1 MDSPTRHRACV
12 DCYQGNSVDIEPHLP
27 NYTPHSWI
35 SLHHKW
41 SPCSFKPAPASGS
54 LQLFPRPAGLA
65 VDESRKSGLLLFLHL
80 VYPLSSDLAT
90 RALLPNFT
98 KGNSLG
104 VAHPAGR
111 ASSELHHHTRPLSLF
126 DLERRK
132 PEHPSRK
139 TMASFMSNFFPG
151 GRDKTQGEAD
161 PRPGTPTKRNS
172 FLTPTSTP
180 QGSPSKKMAP
190 PGAHDLP
197 AAFESAMNLNSTG
210 LEAPLRLGRPQSVVT
225 PLSPGKSNAQPLD
238 ESNSNVEDSVI
249 YKAKSSGSPLKK
261 QGQENTPP
269 ISRMNTAESPYQ
281 HNHAAISRQQLYEPK
296 DRPTTPAK
304 KFNTSRG
311 LTAEER
317 EILQKPNVRRMV
329 NVTQLYFLDYYF
341 DLLTYVG
348 SRQNRLNAF
357 KAEYPPPPDTDERAH
372 NQMWSKYAGRER
384 ANLRKRRVRLRQGD
398 FQILTQVGQGG
409 YGQVFLAQK
418 KDTREVCALKV
429 MSKKLLF
436 KLDEVR
442 HVLTE
447 RDILTTAQS
456 EWLVRLL
463 YSFQDDKSIY
473 LAMEYVPGGDFRTL
487 LNNTGVLSNRHAR
500 FYIAE
505 MFCSIDALHQLGYI
519 HRDLKPENFLVDSS
533 GHIKLTDFGLAA
545 GFLAPSR
552 IESMRV
558 KLEKASETSVPFGK
572 PMDQRTVTER
582 RESYRN
588 MRDHDVNYAKS
599 IVGSPD
605 YMAPEVLR
613 GEEYDFTVDYW
624 SLGCML
630 FEALTGFPPFAGATA
645 DETWR
650 NLKHWKEVLK
660 RPVWEDPNYFL
671 SNRTWNFIT
680 TCINSRTRR
689 FSNIKDIYAHQYFA
703 EVDWETLRQTRAPF
717 VPELDSE
724 TDAGYFDDFSNES
737 DMAKYKEVHDK
748 QQALETMADRDDEMS
763 KSLFVGFTFR
773 HRKTTDDGES
783 SPRKRIPTDDTFGTM
798 L

>member
-1 MDSPTRHRACV
+1 M
-12 DCYQGNSVDIEPHLP
+12 
-27 NYTPHSWI
+27 
-35 SLHHKW
+35 
-41 SPCSFKPAPASGS
+41 SG
-54 LQLFPRPAGLA
+54 F
-65 VDESRKSGLLLFLHL
+65 
-80 VYPLSSDLAT
+80 
-90 RALLPNFT
+90 
-98 KGNSLG
+98 
-104 VAHPAGR
+104 
-111 ASSELHHHTRPLSLF
+111 
-126 DLERRK
+126 
-132 PEHPSRK
+132 
-139 TMASFMSNFFPG
+139 MANLFPG
-151 GRDKTQGEAD
+151 GTRDTHNSS
-161 PRPGTPTKRNS
+161 RPETPTRNS
-172 FLTPTSTP
+172 FINPSSTP
-180 QGSPSKKMAP
+180 QGSPSKRTIP
-190 PGAHDLP
+190 PGAHELP
-197 AAFESAMNLNSTG
+197 DTFDNALKLSTPV
-210 LEAPLRLGRPQSVVT
+210 LERPRLDRPLSVITTPQSSGRGNEN
-225 PLSPGKSNAQPLD
+225 SPSMD
-238 ESNSNVEDSVI
+238 ESVLH
-249 YKAKSSGSPLKK
+249 KGTTFTGSPLKK
-261 QGQENTPP
+261 SHGQENTPP
-269 ISRMNTAESPYQ
+269 IPRLGATDSPYQ
-281 HNHAAISRQQLYEPK
+281 QSHAAISRHELYQPREK
-296 DRPTTPAK
+296 AATPRN
-304 KFNTSRG
+304 KFNTQRA
-311 LTAEER
+311 LTPEEL
-317 EILQKPNVRRMV
+317 EILQRPNVRRLV

-348 SRQNRLNAF
+348 SRQNRLTAF
-357 KAEYPPPPDTDERAH
+357 QSEIPPPPETDEATY
-372 NQMWSKYAGRER
+372 NQMWQKYKGRER

-447 RDILTTAQS
+447 RDILTTAKS
-456 EWLVRLL
+456 DWLVRLL

-505 MFCSIDALHQLGYI
+505 MFCSVDALHQLGYI
-519 HRDLKPENFLVDSS
+519 HRDLKPENFLVDST
-533 GHIKLTDFGLAA
+533 GHVKLTDFGLAA
-545 GFLAPSR
+545 GMLAPAK

-558 KLEKASETSVPFGK
+558 RLEKASETSVPFGK
-572 PMDQRTVTER
+572 PMDKRTVAER
-582 RESYRN
+582 REGYQT
-588 MRDHDVNYAKS
+588 MRAKDMNYAKS

-613 GEEYDFTVDYW
+613 GDEYDYTVDYW

-630 FEALTGFPPFAGATA
+630 FEALTGFPPFAGSTP

-650 NLKHWKEVLK
+650 NLKHWKDVLK

-680 TCINSRTRR
+680 TCINSRSRR
-689 FSNIKDIYAHQYFA
+689 FSNIKEIYEHHYFA
-703 EVDWETLRQTRAPF
+703 EVDWDTLRSTKAPF

-724 TDAGYFDDFSNES
+724 TDAGYFDDFSNEA

-748 QQALETMADRDDEMS
+748 QQALETMADRDDEMG

-773 HRKTTDDGES
+773 HRKTTDDV
-783 SPRKRIPTDDTFGTM
+783 SPRKPIPFKEEEVTFGTM

>member
-1 MDSPTRHRACV
+1 M
-12 DCYQGNSVDIEPHLP
+12 
-27 NYTPHSWI
+27 
-35 SLHHKW
+35 
-41 SPCSFKPAPASGS
+41 AS
-54 LQLFPRPAGLA
+54 
-65 VDESRKSGLLLFLHL
+65 
-80 VYPLSSDLAT
+80 
-90 RALLPNFT
+90 
-98 KGNSLG
+98 
-104 VAHPAGR
+104 
-111 ASSELHHHTRPLSLF
+111 
-126 DLERRK
+126 
-132 PEHPSRK
+132 
-139 TMASFMSNFFPG
+139 SFMSTFFPG
-151 GRDKTQGEAD
+151 SSSVGTSSSSSRDKAPLAGDAD
-161 PRPGTPTKRNS
+161 AVPRPVTPTMNINS
-172 FLTPTSTP
+172 FINPLNTPL
-180 QGSPSKKMAP
+180 GSPSKKTNP
-190 PGAHDLP
+190 PGANDLP
-197 AAFESAMNLNSTG
+197 TAFDAAMNLNGSNVSSNVSSNLSSNLSSSSSG
-210 LEAPLRLGRPQSVVT
+210 GFDAPVRLTPRPQSVIA
-225 PLSPGKSNAQPLD
+225 PLSPSPTKLNGSSNSSSNSSASRKAAQPPQSQAQAQSQSQSRTPQLRSPQPLTLQSLEQQQQEQQEDEEPALPLD
-238 ESNSNVEDSVI
+238 GSVVQKKIPKVEKEKVE
-249 YKAKSSGSPLKK
+249 KAEKVPKTEKGRASPGSPRKRHAQPHDPNALPVPRLAA
-261 QGQENTPP
+261 QDQDRHPHH
-269 ISRMNTAESPYQ
+269 S
-281 HNHAAISRQQLYEPK
+281 HAAVSRQQMYESK
-296 DRPTTPAK
+296 ADRPIIAK
-304 KFNTSRG
+304 RFNTVRG

-317 EILQKPNVRRMV
+317 EILQRPNVRRMV

-348 SRQNRLNAF
+348 ARQKRLAAF
-357 KAEYPPPPDTDERAH
+357 KSEFPTPPETDAETHRV
-372 NQMWSKYAGRER
+372 MWSKYTGRER
-384 ANLRKRRVRLRQGD
+384 ANLRKRRIRLKQGD

-456 EWLVRLL
+456 DWLVRLL
-463 YSFQDDKSIY
+463 YSFQDDKNIY

-505 MFCSIDALHQLGYI
+505 MFCSVDALHKLGYI
-519 HRDLKPENFLVDSS
+519 HRDLKPENFLVDST
-533 GHIKLTDFGLAA
+533 GHVKLTDFGLAA
-545 GFLAPSR
+545 GVLAPSK
-552 IESMRV
+552 IESMRL
-558 KLEKASETSVPFGK
+558 KLEEASETPVPFGK
-572 PMDQRTVTER
+572 PIGQRTVAER
-582 RESYRN
+582 RESYRT
-588 MRDHDVNYAKS
+588 MRENDVNYAKS

-613 GEEYDFTVDYW
+613 GEEYDYTVDYW

-630 FEALTGFPPFAGATA
+630 FEALTGFPPFAGSTP

-680 TCINSRTRR
+680 TCINSRTKR
-689 FSNIKDIYAHQYFA
+689 FSEIKDIFAHHYFS

-724 TDAGYFDDFSNES
+724 TDAGYFDDFGNDA

-748 QQALETMADRDDEMS
+748 QQALESMAEREEEMG

-773 HRKTTDDGES
+773 HRKPATDDGDG
-783 SPRKRIPTDDTFGTM
+783 SPRKRIPTDDSFGTM
-798 L
+798 F

>member
-1 MDSPTRHRACV
+1 
-12 DCYQGNSVDIEPHLP
+12 
-27 NYTPHSWI
+27 
-35 SLHHKW
+35 
-41 SPCSFKPAPASGS
+41 
-54 LQLFPRPAGLA
+54 
-65 VDESRKSGLLLFLHL
+65 
-80 VYPLSSDLAT
+80 
-90 RALLPNFT
+90 
-98 KGNSLG
+98 
-104 VAHPAGR
+104 
-111 ASSELHHHTRPLSLF
+111 
-126 DLERRK
+126 
-132 PEHPSRK
+132 
-139 TMASFMSNFFPG
+139 MASFMSNFFQG
-151 GRDKTQGEAD
+151 GKDKSSGDAS
-161 PRPGTPTKRNS
+161 PPPKTPTKKVNNNS
-172 FLTPTSTP
+172 FINPSSTP
-180 QGSPSKKMAP
+180 QGSPSKKTVP

-197 AAFESAMNLNSTG
+197 AAFESAMTLNSTSID
-210 LEAPLRLGRPQSVVT
+210 APVKLTRPQSVIT
-225 PLSPGKSNAQPLD
+225 PLSSGKTNAQPLD
-238 ESNSNVEDSVI
+238 ESSINIDESVI
-249 YKAKSSGSPLKK
+249 HKTTSTGSPLKK

-269 ISRMNTAESPYQ
+269 ASRLGLTDSPAAQ
-281 HNHAAISRQQLYEPK
+281 HNHAAKSRQQLYETK
-296 DRPTTPAK
+296 DRPTTSYK

-317 EILQKPNVRRMV
+317 ELLQKPGVKRLV

-348 SRQNRLNAF
+348 SRQNRLAAF
-357 KAEYPPPPDTDERAH
+357 KAEYPAPPETDAQSH
-372 NQMWSKYAGRER
+372 SQMWTKYTGRER

-447 RDILTTAQS
+447 RDILTSAQS

-505 MFCSIDALHQLGYI
+505 MFCAVNALHELGYI
-519 HRDLKPENFLVDSS
+519 HRDLKPENFLVDST
-533 GHIKLTDFGLAA
+533 GHVKLTDFGLAA
-545 GFLAPSR
+545 GVLAPSR
-552 IESMRV
+552 IESMRI
-558 KLEKASETSVPFGK
+558 KLEEASETSVPFGK
-572 PMDQRTVTER
+572 PMDQRTVAER

-588 MRDHDVNYAKS
+588 MRQNDVNYAKS

-613 GEEYDFTVDYW
+613 GEEYDYTVDYW

-630 FEALTGFPPFAGATA
+630 FEGLTGFPPFVGSSS

-650 NLKHWKEVLK
+650 NLKHWKDVLK

-680 TCINSRTRR
+680 NCINSRTRR
-689 FSNIKDIYAHQYFA
+689 FSNIQDIYSHQYFA
-703 EVDWETLRQTRAPF
+703 EVDWESLRQTRAPF

-724 TDAGYFDDFSNES
+724 TDAGYFDDFSNEA
-737 DMAKYKEVHDK
+737 DMAKYKEVHEK
-748 QQALETMADRDDEMS
+748 QQALETMAEREDEMS

-773 HRKTTDDGES
+773 HRKPATEDGG
-783 SPRKRIPTDDTFGTM
+783 SPRKRIPVSDNETFGTM

>member
-1 MDSPTRHRACV
+1 
-12 DCYQGNSVDIEPHLP
+12 
-27 NYTPHSWI
+27 
-35 SLHHKW
+35 
-41 SPCSFKPAPASGS
+41 
-54 LQLFPRPAGLA
+54 
-65 VDESRKSGLLLFLHL
+65 
-80 VYPLSSDLAT
+80 
-90 RALLPNFT
+90 
-98 KGNSLG
+98 
-104 VAHPAGR
+104 
-111 ASSELHHHTRPLSLF
+111 
-126 DLERRK
+126 
-132 PEHPSRK
+132 
-139 TMASFMSNFFPG
+139 MASFMANFFPG
-151 GRDKTQGEAD
+151 AKDKSSATTA
-161 PRPGTPTKRNS
+161 PRPCTPSKKATDGSGNS
-172 FLTPTSTP
+172 NNSVLNPPSTP
-180 QGSPSKKMAP
+180 HGSPSKKTIP

-197 AAFESAMNLNSTG
+197 AAFETAMTLNGAAGSD
-210 LEAPLRLGRPQSVVT
+210 AHPRLTRPQTAVK
-225 PLSPGKSNAQPLD
+225 PLSPGKTNVQPPEDSSLCAD
-238 ESNSNVEDSVI
+238 ESI
-249 YKAKSSGSPLKK
+249 IHKATAPASASQLKR

-269 ISRMNTAESPYQ
+269 SRLAGTDSPHQ
-281 HNHAAISRQQLYEPK
+281 HNHAALSRQQHYEP
-296 DRPTTPAK
+296 RESPMVPVAK
-304 KFNTSRG
+304 KFNTARA
-311 LTAEER
+311 LTAEQR
-317 EILQKPNVRRMV
+317 ELLNKPNVKRLV

-348 SRQNRLNAF
+348 ARQSRLAAF
-357 KAEYPPPPDTDERAH
+357 KAEYPPPPETDERAH
-372 NQMWSKYAGRER
+372 NQMWSKYTGRER
-384 ANLRKRRVRLRQGD
+384 ANLRKRRVRLRHGD

-436 KLDEVR
+436 KLDEIR

-447 RDILTTAQS
+447 RDILTSAQS

-505 MFCSIDALHQLGYI
+505 MFCAVDALHKLGYI
-519 HRDLKPENFLVDSS
+519 HRDLKPENFLVDST
-533 GHIKLTDFGLAA
+533 GHVKLTDFGLAA
-545 GFLAPSR
+545 GVLAPSR
-552 IESMRV
+552 IESMRI
-558 KLEKASETSVPFGK
+558 KLEQASETTVPFGK
-572 PMDQRTVTER
+572 PISQRTVAER

-588 MRDHDVNYAKS
+588 MRENDVNYAKS

-650 NLKHWKEVLK
+650 NLKHWKDVLK

-689 FSNIKDIYAHQYFA
+689 FSNIKDIYGHQYFA

-724 TDAGYFDDFSNES
+724 TDAGYFDDFSNEA

-748 QQALETMADRDDEMS
+748 QAALESMADRDDEMS

-773 HRKTTDDGES
+773 HRKPAGEDGG
-783 SPRKRIPTDDTFGTM
+783 SPRKRIPAPDDTFGTM

>member
-1 MDSPTRHRACV
+1 
-12 DCYQGNSVDIEPHLP
+12 
-27 NYTPHSWI
+27 
-35 SLHHKW
+35 
-41 SPCSFKPAPASGS
+41 
-54 LQLFPRPAGLA
+54 
-65 VDESRKSGLLLFLHL
+65 
-80 VYPLSSDLAT
+80 
-90 RALLPNFT
+90 
-98 KGNSLG
+98 
-104 VAHPAGR
+104 
-111 ASSELHHHTRPLSLF
+111 
-126 DLERRK
+126 
-132 PEHPSRK
+132 
-139 TMASFMSNFFPG
+139 MASFMSSFFPG
-151 GRDKTQGEAD
+151 GKDKSQGDASA
-161 PRPGTPTKRNS
+161 RPATPIKTNS
-172 FLTPTSTP
+172 FLNPSSTP
-180 QGSPSKKMAP
+180 QGSPSKKTMP

-197 AAFESAMNLNSTG
+197 SAFETALSLNDTPVK
-210 LEAPLRLGRPQSVVT
+210 LTRPQSVIT
-225 PLSPGKSNAQPLD
+225 PLSPGKSNAQPFDDSSYAAD
-238 ESNSNVEDSVI
+238 ESVVH
-249 YKAKSSGSPLKK
+249 KAASSQSPLKK

-269 ISRMNTAESPYQ
+269 APRLAAADSPLQ
-281 HNHAAISRQQLYEPK
+281 HSHAAVTRQQLYEPK
-296 DRPTTPAK
+296 ERPTTSAK

-317 EILQKPNVRRMV
+317 EILQKPHVKRMV

-348 SRQNRLNAF
+348 SRQNRLAAF
-357 KAEYPPPPDTDERAH
+357 KAEVPAPPETDSKTYD
-372 NQMWSKYAGRER
+372 QMWSKYAGRER
-384 ANLRKRRVRLRQGD
+384 ANLRKRRVRLRHGD

-409 YGQVFLAQK
+409 YGQVYLAQK

-456 EWLVRLL
+456 EWLVKLL

-505 MFCSIDALHQLGYI
+505 MFCAVDALHQLGYI
-519 HRDLKPENFLVDSS
+519 HRDLKPENFLVDST

-545 GFLAPSR
+545 GVLSPSK

-572 PMDQRTVTER
+572 PMDQRTVAER

-588 MRDHDVNYAKS
+588 MRENDVNYAKS

-630 FEALTGFPPFAGATA
+630 FEALTGFPPFAGASA

-671 SNRTWNFIT
+671 SNRTWSFIT
-680 TCINSRTRR
+680 TCINARTRR
-689 FSNIKDIYAHQYFA
+689 FSNIQDIYAHQYFA

-724 TDAGYFDDFSNES
+724 TDAGYFDDFSNEA

-748 QQALETMADRDDEMS
+748 QQALETMADREEEMS

-773 HRKTTDDGES
+773 HRKPATEDGG
-783 SPRKRIPTDDTFGTM
+783 SPRKRIPTDNTFGTM

>member
-1 MDSPTRHRACV
+1 
-12 DCYQGNSVDIEPHLP
+12 
-27 NYTPHSWI
+27 
-35 SLHHKW
+35 
-41 SPCSFKPAPASGS
+41 
-54 LQLFPRPAGLA
+54 
-65 VDESRKSGLLLFLHL
+65 
-80 VYPLSSDLAT
+80 
-90 RALLPNFT
+90 
-98 KGNSLG
+98 
-104 VAHPAGR
+104 
-111 ASSELHHHTRPLSLF
+111 
-126 DLERRK
+126 
-132 PEHPSRK
+132 
-139 TMASFMSNFFPG
+139 MASFMSNFFPG
-151 GRDKTQGEAD
+151 KDRPTATSA
-161 PRPGTPTKRNS
+161 RPGTPNRPNS
-172 FLTPTSTP
+172 FVEPTSTP
-180 QGSPSKKMAP
+180 QGSPSKKTVP
-190 PGAHDLP
+190 PGAHDLSTT
-197 AAFESAMNLNSTG
+197 FDHAMNLKASAI
-210 LEAPLRLGRPQSVVT
+210 EAPVKLTRPQSVVT
-225 PLSPGKSNAQPLD
+225 TPLSVGQSKAQPLD
-238 ESNSNVEDSVI
+238 ENSINVDESVI
-249 YKAKSSGSPLKK
+249 HNGPSPGSPLK

-269 ISRMNTAESPYQ
+269 TTRAPVQ
-281 HNHAAISRQQLYEPK
+281 HSHAALSRQQHYEPRERAVATK
-296 DRPTTPAK
+296 R
-304 KFNTSRG
+304 FNTSRG

-317 EILQKPNVRRMV
+317 EILQKPGVKRMV

-348 SRQNRLNAF
+348 GRQNRLNAF
-357 KAEYPPPPDTDERAH
+357 KEEYPPPPETNEADF
-372 NQMWSKYAGRER
+372 NQVWRQYTGRER

-456 EWLVRLL
+456 DWLVRLL
-463 YSFQDDKSIY
+463 YSFQDDRSIY

-505 MFCSIDALHQLGYI
+505 MFCCVNALHELGYI
-519 HRDLKPENFLVDSS
+519 HRDLKPENFLVDST
-533 GHIKLTDFGLAA
+533 GHVKLTDFGLAA
-545 GFLAPSR
+545 GVLAPSK

-558 KLEKASETSVPFGK
+558 KLEEASETSVPFGK
-572 PMDQRTVTER
+572 PMAQRTVAER

-588 MRDHDVNYAKS
+588 MRDNDVNYAKS

-613 GEEYDFTVDYW
+613 GEEYDYTVDYW

-630 FEALTGFPPFAGATA
+630 FEALTGFPPFAGASP

-650 NLKHWKEVLK
+650 NLKHWKDVLK

-680 TCINSRTRR
+680 TAINSRRHR
-689 FSNIKDIYAHQYFA
+689 FSNIQDIYNHPYFA
-703 EVDWETLRQTRAPF
+703 EVDWKTLRQTRAPF

-724 TDAGYFDDFSNES
+724 TDAGYFDDFSNEA

-748 QQALETMADRDDEMS
+748 QQALETMADREEEMS

-773 HRKTTDDGES
+773 HRKPATEDGG
-783 SPRKRIPTDDTFGTM
+783 SPRKRIPTLQEEDTFGTM

>member
-1 MDSPTRHRACV
+1 
-12 DCYQGNSVDIEPHLP
+12 
-27 NYTPHSWI
+27 
-35 SLHHKW
+35 
-41 SPCSFKPAPASGS
+41 
-54 LQLFPRPAGLA
+54 
-65 VDESRKSGLLLFLHL
+65 
-80 VYPLSSDLAT
+80 
-90 RALLPNFT
+90 
-98 KGNSLG
+98 
-104 VAHPAGR
+104 
-111 ASSELHHHTRPLSLF
+111 
-126 DLERRK
+126 
-132 PEHPSRK
+132 
-139 TMASFMSNFFPG
+139 MANFMSN
-151 GRDKTQGEAD
+151 
-161 PRPGTPTKRNS
+161 TPVRNT
-172 FLTPTSTP
+172 FIEPASTP
-180 QGSPSKKMAP
+180 VGSPSKRSFP
-190 PGAHDLP
+190 PGAHELP
-197 AAFESAMNLNSTG
+197 QAHENHPKLGANVFDT
-210 LEAPLRLGRPQSVVT
+210 PIRLGRPQSVVQG
-225 PLSPGKSNAQPLD
+225 LSPGKGNGFQPPDADVANATLLVD
-238 ESNSNVEDSVI
+238 DSVTH
-249 YKAKSSGSPLKK
+249 KRSPSPPLKH

-269 ISRMNTAESPYQ
+269 AASKTVPTLSALPS
-281 HNHAAISRQQLYEPK
+281 HAALSRQDIYQSSRGAP
-296 DRPTTPAK
+296 PAK
-304 KFNTSRG
+304 KFDTARG

-348 SRQNRLNAF
+348 NRQNRLNAF
-357 KAEYPPPPDTDERAH
+357 QAEFPAPPETDEASYKQVWH
-372 NQMWSKYAGRER
+372 KYTGRER

-418 KDTREVCALKV
+418 KDTKEVCALKV
-429 MSKKLLF
+429 MSKALLF

-447 RDILTTAQS
+447 RDILTTAKSQ
-456 EWLVRLL
+456 WLVRLL
-463 YSFQDDKSIY
+463 YSFQDDKNIY

-505 MFCSIDALHQLGYI
+505 MFCSVDALHQLGYI

-533 GHIKLTDFGLAA
+533 GHVKLTDFGLAA
-545 GFLAPSR
+545 GFLAPAK

-558 KLEKASETSVPFGK
+558 RLEKASETSVPFGK
-572 PMDQRTVTER
+572 PMDQRTVAER
-582 RESYRN
+582 RDGYRS
-588 MRDHDVNYAKS
+588 MRDKDANYAKS

-613 GEEYDFTVDYW
+613 GEEYDYTVDYW

-630 FEALTGFPPFAGATA
+630 FEALTGFPPFAGATP

-671 SNRTWNFIT
+671 SNRTWTFIT
-680 TCINSRTRR
+680 TCINSRSKR
-689 FSNIKDIYAHQYFA
+689 FSNTKDIFAHQYFA
-703 EVDWETLRQTRAPF
+703 EVDWDALRETKAPF

-724 TDAGYFDDFSNES
+724 TDAGYFDDFTNEA
-737 DMAKYKEVHDK
+737 DMAKYKEVHEK
-748 QQALETMADRDDEMS
+748 QTALEKMAERDDDMG

-773 HRKTTDDGES
+773 HRKADEDTG
-783 SPRKRIPTDDTFGTM
+783 SPRRKPITSDGLFGTM

>member
-1 MDSPTRHRACV
+1 
-12 DCYQGNSVDIEPHLP
+12 
-27 NYTPHSWI
+27 
-35 SLHHKW
+35 
-41 SPCSFKPAPASGS
+41 
-54 LQLFPRPAGLA
+54 
-65 VDESRKSGLLLFLHL
+65 
-80 VYPLSSDLAT
+80 
-90 RALLPNFT
+90 
-98 KGNSLG
+98 
-104 VAHPAGR
+104 
-111 ASSELHHHTRPLSLF
+111 
-126 DLERRK
+126 
-132 PEHPSRK
+132 
-139 TMASFMSNFFPG
+139 MASFMANFFPSG
-151 GRDKTQGEAD
+151 KDKLSSDAAA
-161 PRPGTPTKRNS
+161 RPCTPQRGNNNS
-172 FLTPTSTP
+172 FINPPTP
-180 QGSPSKKMAP
+180 QGSPSKKTIP

-197 AAFESAMNLNSTG
+197 SAFENAMTLNPG
-210 LEAPLRLGRPQSVVT
+210 GIEAPLRLTRPQSVVT
-225 PLSPGKSNAQPLD
+225 PLSPDRTNAQPLD
-238 ESNSNVEDSVI
+238 EATLNVDESVI
-249 YKAKSSGSPLKK
+249 HKGPAPGSPLKK

-269 ISRMNTAESPYQ
+269 TSRLAGTDSPYQ
-281 HNHAAISRQQLYEPK
+281 HNHAAISRQLLYEPK
-296 DRPTTPAK
+296 ERERPVTPAAK

-317 EILQKPNVRRMV
+317 EILSKPHVKRLV

-348 SRQNRLNAF
+348 SRQNRLAAF
-357 KAEYPPPPDTDERAH
+357 KSEYPPPPETDEQTH
-372 NQMWSKYAGRER
+372 NQMWTKYAGRER

-505 MFCSIDALHQLGYI
+505 MFCSVDALHQLGYI
-519 HRDLKPENFLVDSS
+519 HRDLKPENFLVDST
-533 GHIKLTDFGLAA
+533 GHVKLTDFGLAA
-545 GFLAPSR
+545 GVLAPSR
-552 IESMRV
+552 IESMRI
-558 KLEKASETSVPFGK
+558 KLEQASETSVPFGK
-572 PMDQRTVTER
+572 PIDQRTVSER

-588 MRDHDVNYAKS
+588 MRQNDVNYAKS

-630 FEALTGFPPFAGATA
+630 FEALTGFPPFAGATP

-671 SNRTWNFIT
+671 SNRTWSFIT

-689 FSNIKDIYAHQYFA
+689 FSNIQDIYNHQYFA
-703 EVDWETLRQTRAPF
+703 EVDWQTLRQTRAPF

-724 TDAGYFDDFSNES
+724 SDAGYFDDFGNEA

-748 QQALETMADRDDEMS
+748 QAALESMADRDDEMS

-773 HRKTTDDGES
+773 HRKAAGEDGG
-783 SPRKRIPTDDTFGTM
+783 SPRKRIPTSEAETFGTM